1 METYLI
7 GDRSGD
13 GEADGNNRKESV
25 KLHCDW
31 EYLWKRFRRV
41 VCDDG
46 RRFKR
51 VTKIEYVIVAEARRE

>member
-46 RRFKR
+46 RRFKSDEDR
-51 VTKIEYVIVAEARRE
+51 V